1 MKVIPKERE
10 KFSDCCRIIYIVNYV
25 GQIQF
30 KNSKNTEKSEK
41 YKIII
46 LLYNKNFVKS
56 FVTST
61 RLIQITVEFQFHYF
75 VLILI
80 QIDTLQYASI
90 MASTPSGRF
99 YNNWLKIHH
108 NHCFQVKHENFNS
121 IIKGDSIVTGLTRY
135 TSTWIV
141 TGLTR
146 YTSIWQNLLVTD
158 SSILTSVGTRYRYT
172 VPPVITKCCY
182 TLWYK

>member
-1 MKVIPKERE
+1 MQEIYYLHRNVVIKYIKIIPKERE
-10 KFSDCCRIIYIVNYV
+10 KFNDCCRIIYIVNYV

-80 QIDTLQYASI
+80 QIGTLQYASI
-90 MASTPSGRF
+90 MVQLRQGDFIIIDLKFITITVFKLNMKTLIPS
-99 YNNWLKIHH
+99 
-108 NHCFQVKHENFNS
+108 
-121 IIKGDSIVTGLTRY
+121 
-135 TSTWIV
+135 
-141 TGLTR
+141 
-146 YTSIWQNLLVTD
+146 
-158 SSILTSVGTRYRYT
+158 
-172 VPPVITKCCY
+172 
-182 TLWYK
+182 